1 MQDYFHPQMTQQELL
16 AMSSLALAHIGDA
29 VFELLVR
36 TKLCVEGGT
45 TNGRLHQQTVALVQ
59 APAQAR
65 FALRIQ
71 PLLTPEEAA
80 VYRRGR
86 NAHPHGTERVMLVH
100 NGIIENY
107 AQLTAFRSTPRRANM
122 PAQRGW
128 RPCLAHCI
136 SPGRP
141 RASRRCLPP

>member
-36 TKLCVEGGT
+36 TKLCVEGG
-45 TNGRLHQQTVALVQ
+45 A
-59 APAQAR
+59 
-65 FALRIQ
+65 
-71 PLLTPEEAA
+71 TP
-80 VYRRGR
+80 
-86 NAHPHGTERVMLVH
+86 
-100 NGIIENY
+100 I
-107 AQLTAFRSTPRRANM
+107 LTASRSTPRRANI

-128 RPCLAHCI
+128 RPCLARCI

>member
-45 TNGRLHQQTVALVQ
+45 TNGRLHQATIALVQ

-86 NAHPHGTERVMLVH
+86 NAHPPVSYTHL
-100 NGIIENY
+100 ICC
-107 AQLTAFRSTPRRANM
+107 APSP
-122 PAQRGW
+122 PA
-128 RPCLAHCI
+128 RPSARWC
-136 SPGRP
+136 
-141 RASRRCLPP
+141 RRCARPPRSSMPSTAP

>member
-65 FALRIQ
+65 FASPCSRRRRPPSIAAAA
-71 PLLTPEEAA
+71 TP
-80 VYRRGR
+80 
-86 NAHPHGTERVMLVH
+86 
-100 NGIIENY
+100 I
-107 AQLTAFRSTPRRANM
+107 LTAFRSTPRRANM

>member
-45 TNGRLHQQTVALVQ
+45 TNGRLHQATIALVQ

-71 PLLTPEEAA
+71 PLLTPPSIAA
-80 VYRRGR
+80 
-86 NAHPHGTERVMLVH
+86 AATP
-100 NGIIENY
+100 I
-107 AQLTAFRSTPRRANM
+107 LTAFRSTPRRANM

-128 RPCLAHCI
+128 RPCSARCI

>member
-29 VFELLVR
+29 V
-36 TKLCVEGGT
+36 CVEGGT

-86 NAHPHGTERVMLVH
+86 NAHPHGIPKHATPGEYARATGLEALF
-100 NGIIENY
+100 GALYLSGQTARIE
-107 AQLTAFRSTPRRANM
+107 ALFAAM
-122 PAQRGW
+122 MEEDHA
-128 RPCLAHCI
+128 I
-136 SPGRP
+136 
-141 RASRRCLPP
+141 

>member
-45 TNGRLHQQTVALVQ
+45 TNGRLHQATIALVQ

-65 FALRIQ
+65 FALRIL
-71 PLLTPEEAA
+71 PLLTPVEAA
-80 VYRRGR
+80 V
-86 NAHPHGTERVMLVH
+86 
-100 NGIIENY
+100 
-107 AQLTAFRSTPRRANM
+107 
-122 PAQRGW
+122 
-128 RPCLAHCI
+128 
-136 SPGRP
+136 
-141 RASRRCLPP
+141 

>member
-65 FALRIQ
+65 FALRIRKAAKPPTAAQ
-71 PLLTPEEAA
+71 GTPLQSNLAA
-80 VYRRGR
+80 YTVGDAFPIPAVPSRDC
-86 NAHPHGTERVMLVH
+86 HGP
-100 NGIIENY
+100 
-107 AQLTAFRSTPRRANM
+107 F
-122 PAQRGW
+122 W
-128 RPCLAHCI
+128 
-136 SPGRP
+136 
-141 RASRRCLPP
+141 ASQ

>member
-80 VYRRGR
+80 VY
-86 NAHPHGTERVMLVH
+86 HGIPKHATPGEYARATGLEALF
-100 NGIIENY
+100 GALYLSGQTARIE
-107 AQLTAFRSTPRRANM
+107 ALFAAM
-122 PAQRGW
+122 MEEDHA
-128 RPCLAHCI
+128 I
-136 SPGRP
+136 
-141 RASRRCLPP
+141 